1 VQRLKEKIRKITRRN
16 RGVKF
21 EQILSE
27 LTPVLRGW
35 LQYFQYAQ
43 CHKLLRTLD
52 GWIRRKLRCFRLKQC
67 KRTITMQRFL
77 ESMGVAKWQS
87 WILALSG
94 KGLWRKSNC
103 PQSNQAMG
111 NQWFAEQG
119 LYDLSFN
126 YERLNN
132 LRKPPWA
139 RACTVV

>member
-1 VQRLKEKIRKITRRN
+1 MKIRKITRRN

-21 EQILSE
+21 EQIISE

-43 CHKLLRTLD
+43 CHKVLRTLD
-52 GWIRRKLRCFRLKQC
+52 AWIRRKLRCFRLKQC

-103 PQSNQAMG
+103 PQSNLAMG
-111 NQWFAEQG
+111 YQWFAEQG
-119 LYDLSFN
+119 LYNLSFN
-126 YERLNN
+126 YERLNI
-132 LRKPPWA
+132 LRKPPCA